1 MSRLPD
7 ALGEGHVSEVPN
19 AELDVGILAGD
30 QRAIGRWHDRI
41 GPVVRRV
48 LHRKGIRDEEA
59 EEIFDDVFVSTIRH
73 AVTITPLGSGL
84 RPYIMGA
91 VRRKIADHFEA
102 TKTRVETVPLRDDD
116 DAEAETP
123 GQPDPVAA
131 VAIARSAAATTTSVS
146 AAVQRLQN
154 CLDKVEPGVR
164 RLAELWM
171 DESTDDEIAEA
182 LGIAKTSVRK
192 YVQRMKAAL
201 QQCIEGED

>member
-1 MSRLPD
+1 MSRPPD
-7 ALGEGHVSEVPN
+7 ALGEGHVDAVPD
-19 AELDVGILAGD
+19 AELHVGILAGD
-30 QRAIGRWHDRI
+30 QGAIGRWHDRI
-41 GPVVRRV
+41 APVVRRV
-48 LHRKGIRDEEA
+48 LHRKGITNEEA

-73 AVTITPLGSGL
+73 AATITPLGSGL

-102 TKTRVETVPLRDDD
+102 SKTRVETVPLRDDD
-116 DAEAETP
+116 DAEAETT
-123 GQPDPVAA
+123 GRPDPVAT
-131 VAIARSAAATTTSVS
+131 VAIARSAVATATDASP
-146 AAVQRLQN
+146 AVRRLQD
-154 CLDKVEPGVR
+154 CLEKVTPGVR

-201 QQCIEGED
+201 QQCIEGKD